1 MMQDDIFLTADGI
14 EVLRN
19 ELNHLKTNVRKEL
32 AVRLRAAIQMGDL
45 SENADYI
52 STKEEQ
58 GFVEGRIQEL
68 EQTLKRA
75 KVIDNSKSDPE
86 VIQIGSVIIVR
97 EEGFEEEEFSI
108 VGSKEANPQSGK
120 ISYESPIG
128 KTLLGH
134 RVGDIVRV
142 PTPGGFTNF
151 MIKKIK

>member
-1 MMQDDIFLTADGI
+1 MEDDIFLTAAGI
-14 EVLRN
+14 ESLKQ
-19 ELNHLKTNVRKEL
+19 ELDHLKNTVRKEL

-68 EQTLKRA
+68 EQILKRT
-75 KVIDNSKSDPE
+75 KVIENSNSNPD
-86 VIQIGSVIIVR
+86 VIRIGSEVVVR
-97 EEGFEEEEFSI
+97 EEGYEEETFNI
-108 VGSKEANPQSGK
+108 VGSKEANPQNGK
-120 ISYESPIG
+120 ISYTSPIG
-128 KTLLGH
+128 KSLLGH

-151 MIKKIK
+151 IVIKIK

>member
-1 MMQDDIFLTADGI
+1 
-14 EVLRN
+14 
-19 ELNHLKTNVRKEL
+19 
-32 AVRLRAAIQMGDL
+32 MGDL

-58 GFVEGRIQEL
+58 GFVEGQIQEL

-75 KVIDNSKSDPE
+75 KIIENSISNRD
-86 VIQIGSVIIVR
+86 VIQIGSEIVVR

-108 VGSKEANPQSGK
+108 VGSKEANPKSGK

-128 KTLLGH
+128 KSLLGH

-151 MIKKIK
+151 IIIQIK

>member
-1 MMQDDIFLTADGI
+1 MEDDIYLTAEGI
-14 EVLRN
+14 EALTQ
-19 ELNHLKTNVRKEL
+19 ELDYLKTTVRQDL
-32 AVRLRAAIQMGDL
+32 AKRLRAAIQMGDL

-58 GFVEGRIQEL
+58 GFVEGHIQEL

-75 KVIDNSKSDPE
+75 KVIENLYPNLE
-86 VIQIGSVIIVR
+86 MIQIGSEVVVR
-97 EEGFEEEEFSI
+97 EEGFEEETFNI
-108 VGSKEANPQSGK
+108 VGSKEANPQNGK

-142 PTPGGFTNF
+142 PTPNGFTNF
-151 MIKKIK
+151 MVIMIK

>member
-1 MMQDDIFLTADGI
+1 MEDDIFLTAAGI
-14 EVLRN
+14 ESLKQ
-19 ELNHLKTNVRKEL
+19 ELDHLKNTVRKEL

-68 EQTLKRA
+68 EQILKHT
-75 KVIDNSKSDPE
+75 KVIENSNSNPD
-86 VIQIGSVIIVR
+86 VIQIGSEVVVR
-97 EEGFEEEEFSI
+97 EEGFEEETFNI
-108 VGSKEANPQSGK
+108 IGSKEANPQNGK

-128 KTLLGH
+128 KSLLGR

-151 MIKKIK
+151 MVIKIK

>member
-1 MMQDDIFLTADGI
+1 MQDDIFLTADGI
-14 EVLRN
+14 ETLKK
-19 ELNHLKTNVRKEL
+19 ELDHLKTTVRKEL
-32 AVRLRAAIQMGDL
+32 AARLRAAIQMGDL

-75 KVIDNSKSDPE
+75 KVIESSNSNPDI
-86 VIQIGSVIIVR
+86 IQIGSEVIVR
-97 EEGFEEEEFSI
+97 EEGFEEEVFTI
-108 VGSKEANPQSGK
+108 VGSKEANPQDGK

-128 KTLLGH
+128 KSLLGH

-142 PTPGGFTNF
+142 PIPGGFSNF
-151 MIKKIK
+151 IIIQIK

>member
-1 MMQDDIFLTADGI
+1 MEDDIFLTAAGI
-14 EVLRN
+14 ESLKQ
-19 ELNHLKTNVRKEL
+19 ELDHLKNTVRKEL

-68 EQTLKRA
+68 EQILKRT
-75 KVIDNSKSDPE
+75 KVIENSNSNPD
-86 VIQIGSVIIVR
+86 VIQIGSEVVVR
-97 EEGFEEEEFSI
+97 EEGFEEETFNI
-108 VGSKEANPQSGK
+108 IGSKEANPQNGK

-128 KTLLGH
+128 KSLLGR

-151 MIKKIK
+151 MVIKIK